1 MYTSLPADVAIILDR
16 DLGVMAAEVAATPE
30 ADLWRILPGINNS
43 VGNLCLHLCGNLRH
57 FIGAVLGEDAYI
69 RNIEGEFNQR
79 NIPREALLAEI
90 ETTRLAVGTAL
101 AGLDPARLVEP
112 MPKVP
117 PHHQGR
123 SVGFFLIQLCC
134 HFSRHEG
141 QMNYLRRLLA
151 GQAT

>member
-1 MYTSLPADVAIILDR
+1 MYPFLPADVAIILDR

-57 FIGAVLGEDAYI
+57 FIGAVLGSDAYV
-69 RNIEGEFNQR
+69 RDLEGEFKKR
-79 NIPREALLAEI
+79 GIPREALLAEI
-90 ETTRLAVGTAL
+90 KATRQAVNTAL
-101 AGLDPARLVEP
+101 AGMDPARLTEP
-112 MPKVP
+112 MPKAP

-141 QMNYLRRLLA
+141 QMNYLRRILA
-151 GQAT
+151 GESA